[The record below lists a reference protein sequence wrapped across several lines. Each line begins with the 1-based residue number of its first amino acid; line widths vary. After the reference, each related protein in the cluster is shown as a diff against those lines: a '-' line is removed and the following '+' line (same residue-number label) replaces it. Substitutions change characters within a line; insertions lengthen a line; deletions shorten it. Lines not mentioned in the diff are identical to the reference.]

1 LKITNQMIS
10 KNFSKNIKLLLL
22 SFIPIFIG
30 PVFIHLGGIND
41 SIFLVISGISF
52 CVIAI
57 SMIFT
62 SIFRIIS
69 ELFKK

>member
-1 LKITNQMIS
+1 MIS
-10 KNFSKNIKLLLL
+10 KNFNRNIKLLAL
-22 SFIPIFIG
+22 SFVPIFIG
-30 PVFIHLGGIND
+30 PIFIHLGGIND
-41 SIFLVISGISF
+41 SIFLIILGIFF

-62 SIFRIIS
+62 SLFRIIS

>member
-1 LKITNQMIS
+1 MIS

-41 SIFLVISGISF
+41 AIFLVICGISF

-62 SIFRIIS
+62 SLFKIIT

>member
-1 LKITNQMIS
+1 MIS

-41 SIFLVISGISF
+41 SIFLIFCGISF

-62 SIFRIIS
+62 SLFKIIS

>member
-1 LKITNQMIS
+1 MIS

-30 PVFIHLGGIND
+30 PIFIHLGGIND
-41 SIFLVISGISF
+41 SIFIVICGISF

-62 SIFRIIS
+62 SLFKIIS

>member
-1 LKITNQMIS
+1 MIS
-10 KNFSKNIKLLLL
+10 KNFSKNIKLLVL

-30 PVFIHLGGIND
+30 PVFIHLGGIKD
-41 SIFLVISGISF
+41 SIFLVIMGIFF

-62 SIFRIIS
+62 SLFRIIS

>member
-1 LKITNQMIS
+1 MIS
-10 KNFSKNIKLLLL
+10 KNFSKNIKLLLM

-30 PVFIHLGGIND
+30 PIFIHLGGIND
-41 SIFLVISGISF
+41 SIFLIITGIFF

-62 SIFRIIS
+62 SIFRTIT